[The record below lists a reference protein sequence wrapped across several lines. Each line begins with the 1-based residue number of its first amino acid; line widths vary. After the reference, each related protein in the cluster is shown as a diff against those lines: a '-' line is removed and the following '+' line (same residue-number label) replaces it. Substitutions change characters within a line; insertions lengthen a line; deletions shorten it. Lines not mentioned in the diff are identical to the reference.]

1 MVFHGAGTNLSA
13 MCDAKVLSHVGESV
27 VSRCGECRCMFIWHN
42 NIILSF
48 STEQFVQFKEFAAEL
63 AFTDH
68 SFPFPDGQERV
79 VMRTPVNDVQ
89 LTFTTEQWENFHAA
103 MDEAVY
109 MQQVYDLMEG
119 E

>member
-1 MVFHGAGTNLSA
+1 
-13 MCDAKVLSHVGESV
+13 MCDTKVLSQVGESV
-27 VSRCGECRCMFIWHN
+27 ISRCAECRCIFIWHN
-42 NIILSF
+42 NLIISF
-48 STEQFVQFKEFAAEL
+48 STEQFNQFRDFTVEL
-63 AFTDH
+63 DFTAH

-89 LTFTTEQWENFHAA
+89 MTFTTEQWGNFHSA
-103 MDEAVY
+103 MDEAIY